1 MPPFEPLFQN
11 PHIMT
16 VLANFW
22 PRNFE
27 HARFP
32 LETRLIRT
40 DPDTQVRVHSQ
51 RPAGAPKGHVILLHG
66 LEGNSEAGYIVS
78 MAWTALNAGFAA
90 HRFNMRT
97 CGGTAHLSK
106 TLYHGGLTSD
116 VRTFLEAE
124 QFEGPVFLIG
134 YSLGGNIA
142 LKLAGELGENN
153 LIHGVCSVSTPID
166 LEAGVRRVGQPD
178 NRIYEVRFLRRMRDR
193 LMETGRYTRE
203 QLAPL
208 KTIFDMDDKIIAPA
222 FGFESALHY
231 YRTQSSQNVLDRI
244 RVPALL
250 ITSKDDTF
258 IPFEIYGHPAIAAN
272 SFLRLVATEH
282 GGHLGFLNRRPPR
295 FWADQAAIEFIQE
308 VAAGKVKS
316 ASAR

>member
-1 MPPFEPLFQN
+1 MPPFEPLFKN
-11 PHIMT
+11 PHVMT

-22 PRNFE
+22 PRNYD

-32 LETRLIRT
+32 METRLIRT
-40 DPDTQVRVHSQ
+40 DPDTQVRVQSQ
-51 RPAGAPKGHVILLHG
+51 LPAGAPKGHVVLLHG
-66 LEGNSEAGYIVS
+66 LEGHSEAGYIVS

-116 VRTFLEAE
+116 VRTFLEGE
-124 QFEGPVFLIG
+124 KFDLPVFLIG

-142 LKLAGELGENN
+142 LKLAGELGETN
-153 LIHGVCSVSTPID
+153 LIHGVCAVSTPID

-178 NRIYEVRFLRRMRDR
+178 NRIYELRFLRRMRER
-193 LMETGRYTRE
+193 LMETGRYTRA

-208 KTIFDMDDKIIAPA
+208 NTIFEMDDKIIAPA

-231 YRTQSSQNVLDRI
+231 YRTQSSQNFLDRI
-244 RVPALL
+244 RVPTLL
-250 ITSKDDTF
+250 IVAKDDTF
-258 IPFEIYGHPAIAAN
+258 IPFAMYSHPAILSNACI
-272 SFLRLVATEH
+272 RLIATDH
-282 GGHLGFLNRRPPR
+282 GGHLGFLNRRAPR
-295 FWADQAAIEFIQE
+295 FWTDYAAIEFMQE
-308 VAAGKVKS
+308 AVAERVVV
-316 ASAR
+316 R